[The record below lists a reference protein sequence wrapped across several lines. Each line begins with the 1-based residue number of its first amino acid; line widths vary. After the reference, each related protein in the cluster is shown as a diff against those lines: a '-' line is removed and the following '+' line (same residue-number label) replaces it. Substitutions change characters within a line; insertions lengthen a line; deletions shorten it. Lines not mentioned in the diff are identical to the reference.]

1 MVTRRVSEGNN
12 VFRFRRLRMI
22 GNCFPLAHEELSW
35 IVVSQYKPEAQ
46 ASELSRMLT
55 RLRFGF
61 VMLSHRD
68 NGSPKNQVKVQAY
81 SVP

>member
-46 ASELSRMLT
+46 VSEFTDAHSLALRVCNAIAS
-55 RLRFGF
+55 G
-61 VMLSHRD
+61 
-68 NGSPKNQVKVQAY
+68 
-81 SVP
+81 